1 MYLLSSFPKWI
12 LLVWC
17 INRVMKHPTLPLL
30 LLIFLLFLLQGC
42 AQPGFF
48 NSEKDRLEMLD
59 QYLAGQDFGKA
70 LTLIADTPPEH
81 PEAMALEKK
90 RKMVMDSLRSYEKQ
104 IVSRALELERN
115 NEWPAARLSYE
126 EALEK
131 SGHSRNL
138 KDAERAMLQRLR
150 GRMDAL
156 ELEELIV
163 TGECLQKRLPLLQ
176 HLHESDPGDKT
187 IHQRYVRVQKAT
199 KEVAQQLLQRG
210 EQMLTEKNLAMASQ
224 IIPLVVKLAPSPAAD
239 SEMNRLN
246 RQLKEKT
253 LKKQKD
259 RKKHARS
266 KDKKCFESFNKA
278 MATGDLSGAKRYL
291 FRLTPEMKKSVAAE
305 LMQERLDK
313 EISEYVQE
321 ELSVGDSSYRAGE
334 YEQAIKIWQTIIEL
348 DPENETV
355 KSKIER
361 AKVIVEK
368 VQSLRERQ
376 VGESGAQITN

>member
-1 MYLLSSFPKWI
+1 
-12 LLVWC
+12 
-17 INRVMKHPTLPLL
+17 MKHRTLL
-30 LLIFLLFLLQGC
+30 LLFLLFFLQSC
-42 AQPGFF
+42 AQPGSFD
-48 NSEKDRLEMLD
+48 SERDRIEMLD
-59 QYLAGQDFGKA
+59 QYLADQDFGKA
-70 LTLIADTPPEH
+70 LILIADTPEEH
-81 PEAMALEKK
+81 PEAMVLEKK
-90 RKMVMDSLRSYEKQ
+90 REMVVDSLRSYEKQ
-104 IVSRALELERN
+104 TVSRALKLERN
-115 NEWPAARLSYE
+115 NEWFAARISYE

-131 SGHSRNL
+131 SGHSKNL
-138 KDAERAMLQRLR
+138 EDAERAMLQRFR

-163 TGECLQKRLPLLQ
+163 TGEWLQKKLPLLQ
-176 HLHESDPGDKT
+176 DLHESDPGDKT
-187 IHQRYVRVQKAT
+187 IHQRYSRAQKET
-199 KEVAQQLLQRG
+199 REVALQLLQRG
-210 EQMLTEKNLAMASQ
+210 EQMLTEKNLAMASR

-259 RKKHARS
+259 RKKHARK

-278 MATGDLSGAKRYL
+278 MAPGDLSEAQRKL
-291 FRLTPEMKKSVAAE
+291 SHLTPDMKKSVAAE

-321 ELSVGDSSYRAGE
+321 ELSVGDSFYRAGE

-376 VGESGAQITN
+376 AGESGAQITN

>member
-1 MYLLSSFPKWI
+1 
-12 LLVWC
+12 
-17 INRVMKHPTLPLL
+17 MKHRTLL
-30 LLIFLLFLLQGC
+30 LLLLFLLFFLQSC
-42 AQPGFF
+42 AQPGSFD
-48 NSEKDRLEMLD
+48 SERDRLEMLD
-59 QYLAGQDFGKA
+59 QYLADQDFGKA
-70 LTLIADTPPEH
+70 LTLIVDTPEEH
-81 PEAMALEKK
+81 PEAMVLEKK
-90 RKMVMDSLRSYEKQ
+90 REMVMDALRSYEKQ
-104 IVSRALELERN
+104 AVSRALKLERN

-131 SGHSRNL
+131 SGHSKNL
-138 KDAERAMLQRLR
+138 EDAEGAMLQRFR

-163 TGECLQKRLPLLQ
+163 TAEWLQKKLPLLQ
-176 HLHESDPGDKT
+176 DLHESDPADKA
-187 IHQRYVRVQKAT
+187 IHQRYSRAQNDA
-199 KEVAQQLLQRG
+199 KEVARQLLQRG
-210 EQMLTEKNLAMASQ
+210 EQMLTEKNLVMAGR

-259 RKKHARS
+259 RKKHARK
-266 KDKKCFESFNKA
+266 KDRKSMESFNKA
-278 MATGDLSGAKRYL
+278 MGTGDLSEAQRNL
-291 FRLTPEMKKSVAAE
+291 SRLTPDTKKSVAAE

-321 ELSVGDSSYRAGE
+321 ELSVGDSFYRAGK
-334 YEQAIKIWQTIIEL
+334 YEQAIKIWQAIIEL
-348 DPENETV
+348 EPENKTV

-376 VGESGAQITN
+376 AGESEAQITN